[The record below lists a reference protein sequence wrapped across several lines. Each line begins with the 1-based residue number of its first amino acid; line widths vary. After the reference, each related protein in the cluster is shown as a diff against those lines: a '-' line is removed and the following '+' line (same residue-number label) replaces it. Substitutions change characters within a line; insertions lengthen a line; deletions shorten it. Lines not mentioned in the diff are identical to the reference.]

1 VTTDPQAGVADAGRE
16 ETAESRWPVEPAAL
30 LLLAILAV
38 VWSWWA
44 AKDGAF
50 FGTVLLPGTI
60 LLCVTTVLLAWV
72 APWRASLKASPPAM
86 VALAST
92 AALGAW
98 ATLSAVWSPA
108 PDVAIVT
115 GLRILTYALSF
126 GLGVWLCTLLGKRV
140 HLALAPL
147 AAAGAFAGI
156 LTVAGMLSADAVGRY
171 LETDATLEFPL
182 GYRNANAA
190 FFAIAL
196 WPALGLA
203 SRRATAWP
211 VRAAALGTATL
222 CIELAL
228 LSQSRASLLAGAAA
242 LIVYLLFAR
251 DRARRLGWLA
261 LAVVPALPII
271 PSLVDLFQVGT
282 SDAPLRTALD
292 ELHAAGRVAA
302 LTTLASLAIGVLAA
316 FTGSRIPTSPRR
328 VEIAN
333 RATVVALIACTIGG
347 SVVFATAVGSPV
359 DWIDKRVSQLSSG
372 RDIDIT
378 GKSTRFTSLSASTR
392 RPAIWRVALLDG
404 RDDPLLGEGGGGFR
418 YSYLVQR
425 RPNSPGQVQDAHSV
439 ELENL
444 SQFGFP
450 GLAMFIVAIAAAFA
464 GAMRARRLEPER
476 AWLSIVAVTAAAYW
490 LVHSSVDWFWPYPA
504 LTAPVFALLG
514 SACAPAASAG
524 AASQPGRW
532 RLWLTAAAAVLAI
545 SAVPP
550 FLSERF
556 VNRAYDEWRADPS
569 QAYDDLDRAHAVN
582 PLSAD
587 PLLAEGAIAQANGDR
602 RRAIEA
608 FDSAIDIR
616 PEEWASYYNLARLYA
631 RRSPG
636 LARRQLAIAKQ
647 KNPLD
652 PQIPAFR
659 ERLRELSRP
668 AGSGDR

>member
-1 VTTDPQAGVADAGRE
+1 MPAGPHASVATAHDE
-16 ETAESRWPVEPAAL
+16 EAAESRWPIEPAGL
-30 LLLAILAV
+30 LLLAVLAI

-60 LLCVTTVLLAWV
+60 LLCVMTVLLAWA
-72 APWRASLKASPPAM
+72 APWRPSLKASLPAM
-86 VALAST
+86 IALASL

-108 PDVAIVT
+108 PDVAVVT
-115 GLRILTYALSF
+115 GQRILTYALSF
-126 GLGVWLCTLLGKRV
+126 GLGAWLCSLLGKRV
-140 HLALAPL
+140 HLTLAPL
-147 AAAGAFAGI
+147 AIAGAFAGV
-156 LTVAGMLSADAVGRY
+156 LTVAGMISADAVGRY

-203 SRRATAWP
+203 SRRATVWP

-242 LIVYLLFAR
+242 LAVYLLFAR
-251 DRARRLGWLA
+251 DRARRLGWLV
-261 LAVVPALPII
+261 LAVLPALPIV

-302 LTTLASLAIGVLAA
+302 FTTLGSLAIGVVAA
-316 FTGSRIPTSPRR
+316 FAGSRVPTSPRR

-333 RATVVALIACTIGG
+333 RATVVGLIACVIGG
-347 SVVFATAVGSPV
+347 SVVFASTVGDPV

-372 RDIDIT
+372 RDIDVS
-378 GKSTRFTSLSASTR
+378 GKSTRFSSLSASTR
-392 RPAIWRVALLDG
+392 RPAIWRVALLDA

-418 YSYLVQR
+418 YSYLIER
-425 RPNSPGQVQDAHSV
+425 RRNSPGAVQDAHSV

-450 GLAMFIVAIAAAFA
+450 GLIMFVVVITAAIA
-464 GAMRARRLEPER
+464 GAMRARRLGPER
-476 AWLSIVAVTAAAYW
+476 AWLSIIAVTAAAYW

-514 SACAPAASAG
+514 SACAPGVGAG
-524 AASQPGRW
+524 ATRPPGRW
-532 RLWLTAAAAVLAI
+532 RLWVTAGAAVLAI
-545 SAVPP
+545 SVVPP
-550 FLSERF
+550 FLSERY
-556 VNRAYDEWRADPS
+556 VDSAYEVWRADPS
-569 QAYDDLDRAHAVN
+569 EAYDDLDRARDVN

-602 RRAIEA
+602 RRAIDA
-608 FDSAIDIR
+608 YRRAIDIR

-631 RRSPG
+631 RRSPQ
-636 LARRQLAIAKQ
+636 LAREELAIAKQ

-668 AGSGDR
+668 KRSAES